1 MKKLSVLVVLVMMFS
16 FIHVINAEARPGGL
30 PDITVDSSIKE
41 CDCKLF
47 PQCCPQPVAQPAPAP
62 APKPEPAPAPAPA
75 PREEKVSMVLNVL
88 FDTDK
93 AVVKDQYYPDVEKL
107 ADFMKTYPN
116 TTVTIEGH
124 TDSTASNEYN
134 KKLSEARAKSVRQF
148 LIDKYGIDGSRISTI
163 GYGEEYPV
171 DTNDTPEG
179 RQKNRRVEAVIE
191 AVRIVK

>member
-1 MKKLSVLVVLVMMFS
+1 MKKLSVLVVLAMMLS
-16 FIHVINAEARPGGL
+16 FVNALNVEARPGGL
-30 PDITVDSSIKE
+30 PDVAVDNSIKD
-41 CDCKLF
+41 CDCELF
-47 PQCCPQPVAQPAPAP
+47 PQCCEQPVAAPAP
-62 APKPEPAPAPAPA
+62 APEPAPAPAPAPA
-75 PREEKVSMVLNVL
+75 PREEKVSMILNVL

-107 ADFMKTYPN
+107 AEFMKTYPN

-134 KKLSEARAKSVRQF
+134 KKLSEARANSVRQF

-163 GYGEEYPV
+163 GYGEEYPI

>member
-1 MKKLSVLVVLVMMFS
+1 MKKLSVLVVLAMMFS
-16 FIHVINAEARPGGL
+16 FINVINAEARPGGL
-30 PDITVDSSIKE
+30 PDFTVDSSIKE

-47 PQCCPQPVAQPAPAP
+47 PQCCPQPVAQPAP

-107 ADFMKTYPN
+107 ANFMKTYPN

-191 AVRIVK
+191 AVKIVK

>member
-1 MKKLSVLVVLVMMFS
+1 MKKLSFLVVLAMMLS
-16 FIHVINAEARPGGL
+16 FVNALSVEARPGGL
-30 PDITVDSSIKE
+30 PDVAVDQSIKD
-41 CDCKLF
+41 CDCTLF
-47 PQCCPQPVAQPAPAP
+47 PQCCEQPVAAPAP
-62 APKPEPAPAPAPA
+62 APTPAPA

-93 AVVKDQYYPDVEKL
+93 ADVKDQYYPDVDKL

-124 TDSTASNEYN
+124 TDSTGSNEYN
-134 KKLSEARAKSVRQF
+134 KKLSEARAKSVRQL

-163 GYGEEYPV
+163 GYGEEYPI

-191 AVRIVK
+191 AVRIIQ